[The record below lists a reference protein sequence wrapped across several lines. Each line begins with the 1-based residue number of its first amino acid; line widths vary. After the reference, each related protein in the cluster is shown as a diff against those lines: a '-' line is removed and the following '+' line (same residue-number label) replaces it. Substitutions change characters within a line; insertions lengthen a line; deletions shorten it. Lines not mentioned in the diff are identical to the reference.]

1 MTSEKVDNLVKRVLF
16 NTKRLRELSI
26 VFERIG
32 NEKVTDELVSAAY
45 DLEKGLEAFTGGVIE
60 VTPYEIKGEVKYVK
74 DSD

>member
-16 NTKRLRELSI
+16 NTKRLRELST
-26 VFERIG
+26 VFGRIG
-32 NEKVTDELVSAAY
+32 NEKVADELVSAAY

-60 VTPYEIKGEVKYVK
+60 IIPYEIVGEVKYVK